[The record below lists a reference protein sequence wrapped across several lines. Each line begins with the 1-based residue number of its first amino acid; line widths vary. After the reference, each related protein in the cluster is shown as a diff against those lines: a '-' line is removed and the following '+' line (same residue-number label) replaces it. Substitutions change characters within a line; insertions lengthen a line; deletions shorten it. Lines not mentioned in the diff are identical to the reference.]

1 MSDVL
6 SKNLT
11 NDTLKQLEE
20 RRQRIL
26 NGGIN
31 CIPSPFPRF
40 KDDFCGIEQDTY
52 YLVTSFTKGAKTQYV
67 SFTFIFHTIVFAYYS
82 KVKVDF
88 KIIYF
93 PLEETK
99 ERIMQRFMSWLLFK
113 FTKGQIRVSPKELRS
128 TISPIDQKVLDRL
141 KQDDIQ
147 NILKYFEDNVIFP
160 SEAANPTGIFKFCK
174 QYAEEH
180 GTTHKKTI
188 KIKDEFGV
196 PQEVEK
202 FDYYEQD
209 NPNEYRMIIIDTV
222 NLIDSERGMTLK
234 QSIDKLSEYC
244 AKYLRNRYHYSPILI
259 QQQAFESEG
268 NEALKLGRVRPSVA
282 GLGDSKY
289 SSRDANVTLGLFSP
303 FRFGLTEYFKYDITI
318 LKDRIRFLEVI
329 TNRDGEMG
337 GILPLWFDGA
347 VCDFREL
354 PKPDDITA
362 MNKVYAKC
370 KNLDSLKQVS
380 KPKPQTSNNTVL
392 LLFPIYNSKN

>member
-1 MSDVL
+1 
-6 SKNLT
+6 
-11 NDTLKQLEE
+11 
-20 RRQRIL
+20 
-26 NGGIN
+26 
-31 CIPSPFPRF
+31 
-40 KDDFCGIEQDTY
+40 
-52 YLVTSFTKGAKTQYV
+52 
-67 SFTFIFHTIVFAYYS
+67 
-82 KVKVDF
+82 
-88 KIIYF
+88 
-93 PLEETK
+93 
-99 ERIMQRFMSWLLFK
+99 MQRFMSWLLFK

-128 TISPIDQKVLDRL
+128 TTSPIDQKVLDRL

-354 PKPDDITA
+354 PKPDDTTA
-362 MNKVYAKC
+362 INKVYAKC
-370 KNLDSLKQVS
+370 KNLDALKQVS
-380 KPKPQTSNNTVL
+380 KPNSQTSNNTVL

>member
-6 SKNLT
+6 NKDLT
-11 NDTLKQLEE
+11 NNTLKKLEE

-26 NGGIN
+26 NGGVN
-31 CIPSPFPRF
+31 CIPSPFKRF
-40 KDDFCGIEQDTY
+40 VDDFCGVEQDTY
-52 YLVTSFTKGAKTQYV
+52 YLITSFTKGGKSQLV
-67 SFTFIFHTIVFAYYS
+67 SFTFIYNTIVFSYYS

-93 PLEETK
+93 PLEETR

-128 TISPIDQKVLDRL
+128 TTSPVDQKVLDRL

-147 NILKYFEDNVIFP
+147 NILKYFEDHVIFP

-180 GTTHKKTI
+180 GTTHTKTI

-202 FDYYEQD
+202 FDYYVQD
-209 NPNEYRMIIIDTV
+209 NPNEYRLIVIDTV
-222 NLIDSERGMTLK
+222 NLIDSERGMNLK

-268 NEALKLGRVRPSVA
+268 NEALKLGKIRPSAA

-289 SSRDANVTLGLFSP
+289 TSRDANVTLGLFSP

-354 PKPDDITA
+354 PKPDDTTA

-370 KNLDSLKQVS
+370 KNLDALKQVS
-380 KPKPQTSNNTVL
+380 KPSPQTSNSTVL